1 MDNMTEHSG
10 ILTIF
15 SFFFSLVLI
24 IVGVLNII
32 LVHPV
37 PGIIYLLVSLI
48 YLPPLNNLFLRKTGL
63 YIPVLLKFILA
74 IVIFMFTLGVSDLG
88 DMIDKL

>member
-1 MDNMTEHSG
+1 MKEHFG
-10 ILTIF
+10 ISTIF

-37 PGIIYLLVSLI
+37 PGIMYLLFSLI
-48 YLPPLNNLFLRKTGL
+48 YLPPLNKLFLRKTGL
-63 YIPVLLKFILA
+63 YIPVLLKLILA
-74 IVIFMFTLGVSDLG
+74 IAVFMFTLGVSDLG